1 MVNDGYWMSG
11 IILCIKLRIFYFN
24 VLFHVLQNIPKCIM
38 KDSLLIHDMAP
49 FADVYSPFLSNRD
62 LYKI

>member
-11 IILCIKLRIFYFN
+11 ILLCIKLRIFYFN

-38 KDSLLIHDMAP
+38 KDMLLYAEMWP
-49 FADVYSPFLSNRD
+49 FDS
-62 LYKI
+62 

>member
-11 IILCIKLRIFYFN
+11 IILCIKLRICIFN

-38 KDSLLIHDMAP
+38 KDMLLYAEMWP
-49 FADVYSPFLSNRD
+49 FDS
-62 LYKI
+62 